1 MKGLS
6 TSPRY
11 AQLRSRRRSLGRSPL
26 IQCASVLVSLDIEKV
41 EPLADGTPFGEAGAY
56 ERVIAVARAEVDP
69 AAPGNRGITLIDK
82 APRNAAGKVE
92 YATSVFILRPKD
104 SSRGNGRILYEVNN
118 RGRKM
123 LFGNIADGPQGVNDP
138 KTLADLGNAFPLR
151 RGYTIVWSGWDPDAP
166 RANMG
171 LALTAPIATNNG
183 HPIVQTVREEWVSGT
198 RIGVLE
204 AFKLSHEAA
213 TLEQPRARLT
223 VRERADDEPRELPLN
238 QWSFIDARSIRL
250 RDGAK
255 AQPGFLYEFHYEAK
269 NPKVQGLGFAATRD
283 VVSWLRHSPD
293 AVKATGRPMTHALA
307 IGFSQAGRYL
317 RNHISEGFNR
327 DEQGRRVFDGIHSH
341 IAGVGRVFFNTPF
354 AQPARTNTQH
364 EDHGFPENEF
374 PFSTATQSDPLTG
387 KTGSLFRGDGSD
399 PLLIETNTST
409 EYWQK
414 GASLLHTDPLG
425 TRDIAL
431 PENSRVYMVAG
442 TQHGGRAGA
451 TIDPGPNRN
460 PRNPHN
466 PMPAIRALLVALDE
480 WVVSGKAPPPSRV
493 PTLAAGTLVAADK
506 TGFPAVPGAAIVR
519 TTNTVSPPGD
529 WVKPVAGDKVYRT
542 LVSKVDADGNEVAGI
557 RLPDIAVPLATYTG
571 WNEYKPPY
579 PKGEIADRDGSCLP
593 LPVDKA
599 AREASGDP
607 RPSIAERY
615 KDGADYLAKV
625 QAVVMELMA
634 DRLLLAED
642 AERYLDRAR
651 KEPRVAP

>member
-1 MKGLS
+1 ML
-6 TSPRY
+6 
-11 AQLRSRRRSLGRSPL
+11 L
-26 IQCASVLVSLDIEKV
+26 SLDIEKV
-41 EPLADGTPFGEAGAY
+41 EPLADGAPFGEVGAY
-56 ERVIAVARAEVDP
+56 ERVIAVAKGEIDP
-69 AAPGNRGITLIDK
+69 SLPANSGIALIDK

-92 YATSVFILRPKD
+92 YATCVFILRPKD
-104 SSRGNGRILYEVNN
+104 STRGNGRILYEVNN

-171 LALTAPIATNNG
+171 LALTAPVATNNG
-183 HPIVQTVREEWVSGT
+183 QPIVQAVREEWVSGT
-198 RIGVLE
+198 RLGVLE

-238 QWSFIDARSIRL
+238 QWSFVDARSIKL
-250 RDGAK
+250 RDGTTAK
-255 AQPGFLYEFHYEAK
+255 PGFLYEFHYEAK

-283 VVSWLRHSPD
+283 VVSWLRHS
-293 AVKATGRPMTHALA
+293 AEASKATGRPITHALA

-317 RNHISEGFNR
+317 RNHVSEGFNR

-374 PFSTATQSDPLTG
+374 PFSTAALSDPLTG
-387 KTGSLFRGDGSD
+387 KSGSLFRGDGSD

-425 TRDIAL
+425 TKDVVL
-431 PENSRVYMVAG
+431 PANSRVYMIAG

-451 TIDPGPNRN
+451 TTDPGPNLN

-466 PMPAIRALLVALDE
+466 PMPAIRALLVALDD
-480 WVVSGKAPPPSRV
+480 WVVSGKEPPASRV
-493 PTLAAGTLVAADK
+493 PTLAAGTLVEPDK
-506 TGFPAVPGAAIVR
+506 TGFPSVPSAAIVR
-519 TTNTVSPPGD
+519 TTNQVAPPVD
-529 WVKPVAGDKVYRT
+529 WVKPVPSDKAYRT
-542 LVSKVDADGNEVAGI
+542 LVSKVDADGNEAAGV

-579 PKGEIADRDGSCLP
+579 PAGEIADRDGSCLP
-593 LPVDKA
+593 LAVDKA

-615 KDGADYLAKV
+615 RSGADYVGKV
-625 QAVVMELMA
+625 QTVVTELMA

-651 KEPRVAP
+651 REPRVAP